1 MFFQRWNSHPPDLR
15 NLPELPQR
23 RSSQKWPRKSQ
34 TTAPPSPAKTHPKS
48 NREWQAGRRRMCFFL
63 NLLGWL
69 GGAPWNSENKQN
81 DLRSFACFR
90 MFQIHLF
97 ITIDFLLSEHATSPK
112 WKESVWSMPQGPQY
126 GQTFKHRTSWLQT
139 PDVRDADP
147 ETNSSLSAASI

>member
-23 RSSQKWPRKSQ
+23 RSSQRWPRKSQ

-48 NREWQAGRRRMCFFL
+48 KREWGMAGRKRSMCFL
-63 NLLGWL
+63 KLSGLVR
-69 GGAPWNSENKQN
+69 GGPWNSENKQN
-81 DLRSFACFR
+81 DLRSLACFR

-97 ITIDFLLSEHATSPK
+97 ITIDFVLSEHATSPK
-112 WKESVWSMPQGPQY
+112 WKESVWSMPHGPQY

-139 PDVRDADP
+139 PDVDP